1 MHPGWRRILHLC
13 CTASGCKKLD
23 LDTGASKSNTLD
35 TTINLLRGKMT
46 EETVNPIK
54 WTIHETHPDK
64 VQIAREK
71 LSEVVD
77 PEIGM
82 NIIQL
87 GLVRDVA
94 IENDMARLKMILTTP
109 FCPYGPAM
117 IEMTKAKAVEGLDMP
132 VTIEMGMDMWD
143 FSMMEDPS
151 ALDWGMYA

>member
-1 MHPGWRRILHLC
+1 MSESEISEIQW
-13 CTASGCKKLD
+13 
-23 LDTGASKSNTLD
+23 
-35 TTINLLRGKMT
+35 
-46 EETVNPIK
+46 TV
-54 WTIHETHPDK
+54 HETHPER
-64 VQIAREK
+64 VQRLRQK

-87 GLVRDVA
+87 GLVRDVS
-94 IENDMARLKMILTTP
+94 IENDIAHLKMILTTP

-151 ALDWGMYA
+151 ALDWGLYA

>member
-1 MHPGWRRILHLC
+1 
-13 CTASGCKKLD
+13 
-23 LDTGASKSNTLD
+23 
-35 TTINLLRGKMT
+35 MT

-54 WTIHETHPDK
+54 WTIHDTHPGL
-64 VQIAREK
+64 VQAARDR

-87 GLVRDVA
+87 GLVRDLA
-94 IENDMARLKMILTTP
+94 IENDIARLKMILTTP

-117 IEMTKAKAVEGLDMP
+117 IEMTKAKAVEALNMP

-151 ALDWGMYA
+151 ALDWGLYA

>member
-1 MHPGWRRILHLC
+1 
-13 CTASGCKKLD
+13 
-23 LDTGASKSNTLD
+23 
-35 TTINLLRGKMT
+35 MT
-46 EETVNPIK
+46 EEAVNQIK
-54 WTIHETHPDK
+54 WSIHETHPEIVD
-64 VQIAREK
+64 QARAH

-87 GLVRDVA
+87 GLVRNIE
-94 IENDMARLKMILTTP
+94 IENGVGHLKMILTTP

-117 IEMTKAKAVEGLDMP
+117 IEMTKAKAVEGLNMP

-151 ALDWGMYA
+151 ALDWGMYT

>member
-1 MHPGWRRILHLC
+1 MSDETEVKQIHWTLH
-13 CTASGCKKLD
+13 
-23 LDTGASKSNTLD
+23 DTFP
-35 TTINLLRGKMT
+35 
-46 EETVNPIK
+46 E
-54 WTIHETHPDK
+54 K
-64 VQIAREK
+64 VQPLRDK

-87 GLVRDVA
+87 GLIRDVEITNEIA
-94 IENDMARLKMILTTP
+94 HMKMILTTP

-117 IEMTKAKAVEGLDMP
+117 IEMTKAKAVEGLNMP
-132 VTIEMGMDMWD
+132 VTIEMSMDMWD

>member
-1 MHPGWRRILHLC
+1 
-13 CTASGCKKLD
+13 
-23 LDTGASKSNTLD
+23 
-35 TTINLLRGKMT
+35 MT
-46 EETVNPIK
+46 EETVNEIK

-64 VQIAREK
+64 VKAARDR

-87 GLVRDVA
+87 GLVRDIT
-94 IENDMARLKMILTTP
+94 IENDIARLKMILTTP

-132 VTIEMGMDMWD
+132 VTIEMGMEMWD

>member
-1 MHPGWRRILHLC
+1 
-13 CTASGCKKLD
+13 
-23 LDTGASKSNTLD
+23 
-35 TTINLLRGKMT
+35 MT
-46 EETVNPIK
+46 EESVNQIQ

-64 VQIAREK
+64 VQPLREK
-71 LSEVVD
+71 LAEVVD

-87 GLVRDVA
+87 GLIRDVQ
-94 IENDMARLKMILTTP
+94 IENDIARMKMILTTP

-117 IEMTKAKAVEGLDMP
+117 IEMTKAKAVEGLNMP

>member
-1 MHPGWRRILHLC
+1 
-13 CTASGCKKLD
+13 
-23 LDTGASKSNTLD
+23 
-35 TTINLLRGKMT
+35 MT

-64 VQIAREK
+64 VQMAREK

-94 IENDMARLKMILTTP
+94 IENDIARLKMILTTP
-109 FCPYGPAM
+109 FCPYAGSM
-117 IEMTKAKAVEGLDMP
+117 IQQVKEQAESVVEHDVKVTLLAERWDPRDAGL
-132 VTIEMGMDMWD
+132 MW
-143 FSMMEDPS
+143 
-151 ALDWGMYA
+151 